1 MPSQVSEGQ
10 HNQESQER
18 KGRVVSYKKLLTD
31 MKYSSTDNNN
41 LNEAGKRFGT
51 GFQNIDTV
59 TVQKK

>member
-1 MPSQVSEGQ
+1 
-10 HNQESQER
+10 
-18 KGRVVSYKKLLTD
+18 